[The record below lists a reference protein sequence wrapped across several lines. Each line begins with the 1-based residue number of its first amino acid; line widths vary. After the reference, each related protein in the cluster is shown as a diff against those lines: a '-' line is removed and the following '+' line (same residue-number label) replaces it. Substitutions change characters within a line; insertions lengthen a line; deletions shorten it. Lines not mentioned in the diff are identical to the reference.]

1 MKVVI
6 NPSGLPSRMPWPYQV
21 SSRVCKNH
29 PNYDR
34 SLAEFGTFNYL
45 AIVIAGM
52 IITAVML
59 ETLSISFVIAV
70 AECDLNLTTEQKG
83 ILGAVAL
90 VGIIVS
96 SHLWGFLADTQG
108 RRKVIIPTM
117 LAGFGVSF
125 VSSFTTD
132 FATITAC
139 RFLTGFL

>member
-1 MKVVI
+1 
-6 NPSGLPSRMPWPYQV
+6 
-21 SSRVCKNH
+21 
-29 PNYDR
+29 
-34 SLAEFGTFNYL
+34 
-45 AIVIAGM
+45 M

-117 LAGFGVSF
+117 LAGCGVSF